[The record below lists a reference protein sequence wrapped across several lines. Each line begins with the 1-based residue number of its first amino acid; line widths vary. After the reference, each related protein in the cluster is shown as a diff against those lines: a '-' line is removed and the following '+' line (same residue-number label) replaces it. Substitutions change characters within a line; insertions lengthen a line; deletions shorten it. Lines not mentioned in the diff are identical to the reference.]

1 MSPVTPPGYGY
12 DDKASFFISLE
23 ELMDRKVLDP
33 SYVSIKDYVAIQ
45 AEKKKVSESKKT
57 PLDLANELTSNAAE
71 ADVLIK
77 SFTAKNSVYTSE
89 YNQEIDD
96 LRAWSLL
103 SRYFAK
109 KLQAGVYLG
118 LFRKKGD
125 TLQKQQAVKAL
136 EEALAIWKELSD
148 VTSKN
153 YLEVP
158 YILGGVFG
166 FQDERKDYFSWK
178 GLIPEVERD
187 IEVAKS
193 ASFQK

>member
-1 MSPVTPPGYGY
+1 MSPVTPPGYGF

-33 SYVSIKDYVAIQ
+33 SYLSINDYVAIQ
-45 AEKKKVSESKKT
+45 AEKEKVAENKKT
-57 PLDLANELTSNAAE
+57 PLDLANELTANATE
-71 ADVLIK
+71 ADILIR
-77 SFTAKNSVYTSE
+77 SLAANGSVYTSE

-103 SRYFAK
+103 SRYFAR
-109 KLQAGVYLG
+109 KLQAGVYLE
-118 LFRKKGD
+118 LFRKTGEAI
-125 TLQKQQAVKAL
+125 QKRDAIKAL
-136 EEALAIWKELSD
+136 EEALVTWKELSK

-158 YILGGVFG
+158 YIVGGVFG

-178 GLIPEVERD
+178 SLIPEVERD